1 MTVGEI
7 IRRERLK
14 QNLSLRQLAKKADV
28 SLATLV
34 NTETNKHEPT
44 SSTLR
49 SIAEALG
56 LKSSDIMLES
66 VGSIVQANDLLR
78 KGDPYGGLR

>member
-1 MTVGEI
+1 MSY
-7 IRRERLK
+7 RA
-14 QNLSLRQLAKKADV
+14 LAKKADV

-56 LKSSDIMLES
+56 LKASDIVLES
-66 VGSIVQANDLLR
+66 VGSIVQANDASR
-78 KGDPYGGLR
+78 KGNPYG

>member
-1 MTVGEI
+1 MTVGDI
-7 IRRERLK
+7 VRRERLK
-14 QNLSLRQLAKKADV
+14 QSLSLRQLAKKADV

-56 LKSSDIMLES
+56 LRASDIMLES
-66 VGSIVQANDLLR
+66 VGSVVHANDLIR
-78 KGDPYGGLR
+78 KGDPYGRLP